1 MSDKSSMNRIKYII
15 QALFITSLLMLA
27 SCGSDNKLNPGKTSG
42 TNSLTGNACGCNS
55 SGAPVCGEGFITYP
69 NSCVA
74 KCHSARV
81 LKQGSCQC
89 NEALIVCVYNSDT
102 GRRGEVTECEANR
115 YHYTI
120 EKYSRCNAATL

>member
-1 MSDKSSMNRIKYII
+1 MNRIKYII
-15 QALFITSLLMLA
+15 QALIITLLLVLT
-27 SCGSDNKLNPGKTSG
+27 SCGTDNNLSPGKNSG
-42 TNSLTGNACGCNS
+42 TNSFTGNTCSCNS

-74 KCHSARV
+74 QCHSARV
-81 LKQGSCQC
+81 LKQGSCLC

-115 YHYTI
+115 FHYTI
-120 EKYSRCNAATL
+120 EKYAKCNAATL